1 MNRRDNHSRD
11 KYAAKPALSPKA
23 PKPTKKRRS
32 AWRAAGRA
40 VLFSAKILAI
50 PVLCVAALMF
60 GLAVGYS
67 VLGGREM
74 DEVFD
79 WRTWKHMWD
88 LVFAE

>member
-1 MNRRDNHSRD
+1 MF
-11 KYAAKPALSPKA
+11 AI
-23 PKPTKKRRS
+23 
-32 AWRAAGRA
+32 
-40 VLFSAKILAI
+40 KILAI

-67 VLGGREM
+67 VLGGGEM